1 MKLRK
6 QSTTEPQSEE
16 TPETSKP
23 KSRGKASKRQIEI
36 GWIHADNKETKQVR
50 TKQGGGTRKLA
61 MDINAGY
68 NEILKE
74 ATRQIESA
82 DSTSNTESE
91 NNDDA
96 SIISLHSEYSEE
108 VADSTMPPNN
118 SPDWSV
124 VTDHAVVPSQNIIV
138 DQDVFTVTDG
148 VVSDPL
154 NISDPEITFGPNPGD
169 ESDLENTV
177 VYVPP
182 ETTEIGIQTKEIIIR
197 HGNCLHDM
205 ISEFS
210 DPETLTKQLEF
221 RRLLPDNSEEA
232 GSGSGVV
239 RDVYTNFWQE
249 FYDRCT
255 LGTTMKVPF
264 IRHDFQADTWK
275 AVGRI
280 FLKGYKDCQ
289 YIPIKLALPF
299 MEEMLFGAVY
309 SDLIECFLQF
319 VSTQERD
326 ILQHTLQD
334 FSSVEFDELLEVLD
348 NYECRRQVSA
358 DNFPEILKEI
368 SHKELVQKPM
378 FVLDCWKEITQS
390 QISLTFEELKEMYA
404 ELLPTAKKVI
414 GLLKFPA
421 DMTAKQR
428 EVAHHL
434 KRYIRE
440 MDDEKLGKFLRFC
453 TGCHLIV
460 SDCISVEFAKMS
472 DFTRRPIGR
481 TCGMFL
487 HLCENYDNFPD
498 FRSEFNDVLESNIW
512 IMDIV

>member
-1 MKLRK
+1 M
-6 QSTTEPQSEE
+6 
-16 TPETSKP
+16 
-23 KSRGKASKRQIEI
+23 EI
-36 GWIHADNKETKQVR
+36 
-50 TKQGGGTRKLA
+50 
-61 MDINAGY
+61 
-68 NEILKE
+68 
-74 ATRQIESA
+74 
-82 DSTSNTESE
+82 E
-91 NNDDA
+91 NNDET
-96 SIISLHSEYSEE
+96 SIISLQSDSEDL
-108 VADSTMPPNN
+108 ADSSTMHTNN
-118 SPDWSV
+118 YTDYSV
-124 VTDHAVVPSQNIIV
+124 VTDLPVVPGLNITLAEEVFIMA
-138 DQDVFTVTDG
+138 DDVVN
-148 VVSDPL
+148 DPL
-154 NISDPEITFGPNPGD
+154 NISDPEITFGPYSGD
-169 ESDLENTV
+169 EPDLENTL

-182 ETTEIGIQTKEIIIR
+182 ETTEIGIQTKQIIIR

-205 ISEFS
+205 INEFS
-210 DPETLTKQLEF
+210 DPETLTRQLAF

-232 GSGSGVV
+232 GCGSGVL
-239 RDVYTNFWQE
+239 RDVYSTFWQK

-264 IRHDFQADTWK
+264 IRHDFQADSWK

-289 YIPIKLALPF
+289 YIPIKLAPPF
-299 MEEMLFGAVY
+299 MEEMLFNAVY

-319 VSTQERD
+319 VSTQERE
-326 ILQHTLQD
+326 ILQRALQD
-334 FSSVEFDELLEVLD
+334 FYSVELDELLEVLD
-348 NYECRRQVSA
+348 NYECRRKVSA
-358 DNFPEILKEI
+358 ENFSEILKEI

-378 FVLDCWKEITQS
+378 FVLDCWKDITQS

-404 ELLPTAKKVI
+404 KLLPTTKKVL

-421 DMTAKQR
+421 DLTAKQR

-460 SDCISVEFAKMS
+460 SDRISVKFAVMS

-487 HLCENYDNFPD
+487 QLCENYENFPD
-498 FRSEFNDVLESNIW
+498 FRAEFNAVLESNIW
-512 IMDIV
+512 VMDIV